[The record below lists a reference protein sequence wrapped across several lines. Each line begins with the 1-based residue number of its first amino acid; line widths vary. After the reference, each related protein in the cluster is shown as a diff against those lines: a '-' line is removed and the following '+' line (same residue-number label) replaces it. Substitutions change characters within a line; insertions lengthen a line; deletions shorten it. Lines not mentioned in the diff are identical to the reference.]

1 MCDYDLRGL
10 VEPRCPECGYRFTWE
25 ELASAE
31 LRLHPYLFEHHPQ
44 RNAWA
49 FRRTLLG
56 GLRPKSFWRTLFPTQ
71 PSRPRRLV
79 LYGFVVACA
88 WLFVLAAQTARSVAA
103 VDAERL
109 ARRQGLVAMFPR
121 QPASFQKAI
130 LNSFGSAQAWAATRV
145 PRWPHPDFLM
155 QLVRARLL
163 DATLFAAALW
173 LPWPWL
179 TLAGLMVFQIS
190 MRRARVRPI
199 HVLRCVVYAGD
210 VSLWAAAGMFAVIAN
225 DVTNQGLVG
234 GAAGRGSDGT
244 VVLGSAILL
253 VVATYRLGV
262 AYRDY
267 LRFDHAF
274 ATAAA
279 VQLMVALLAFKG
291 MLDWLQYF

>member
-1 MCDYDLRGL
+1 
-10 VEPRCPECGYRFTWE
+10 
-25 ELASAE
+25 
-31 LRLHPYLFEHHPQ
+31 
-44 RNAWA
+44 
-49 FRRTLLG
+49 
-56 GLRPKSFWRTLFPTQ
+56 
-71 PSRPRRLV
+71 
-79 LYGFVVACA
+79 VACA